1 MKSKNIK
8 AFPKTSVN
16 QYGELLSEHNE
27 GMDLRDYFAGKYLQG
42 LLSSEYYAGINTDKK
57 NVLNIA
63 KTAYLF
69 ADAMIEVR
77 SLKTES

>member
-1 MKSKNIK
+1 MKKIK

-16 QYGELLSEHNE
+16 QHGELLSESND

-42 LLSSEYYAGINTDKK
+42 HLASEYYAGTNTSKD
-57 NVLNIA
+57 NVIGIA
-63 KTAYLF
+63 KSAYLF

-77 SLKTES
+77 YLETEK